1 MLFWIFV
8 ILAAVGGLVLW
19 FNRHNA
25 TWTGINIDKWA
36 IGTVAFSGI
45 IAAVMLIIILTGHVG
60 NNGYIASMNTR
71 YDMLTYQYENNF
83 YENDNDVGKRELI
96 EDIQAWNEDLAK
108 NQELQK
114 DFWLGIFYANIYDQ
128 FEYIELK

>member
-19 FNRHNA
+19 LNRKNYSYA
-25 TWTGINIDKWA
+25 DIKLDEVA
-36 IGTVAFSGI
+36 IFTSLMSGFVAF
-45 IAAVMLIIILTGHVG
+45 VMLLVIITNNVG
-60 NNGYIASMNTR
+60 NDGYVAKMHTR

-83 YENDNDVGKRELI
+83 YDNDNDVGKRELI

-108 NQELQK
+108 NKIQQR

-128 FEYIELK
+128 FEFIELK